1 MSSAQRPVRHSP
13 DPQSNARRDPPA
25 RSPQDVWAVK
35 PHNRRLLRL
44 MVDIFAGGDMDVWV
58 RLQDGMHLNRY
69 PAPTL
74 KDRFTADVDQETRS
88 TLIEECWMLGH
99 RGIARQKKAVYIAHA
114 SRVTLTRP
122 GFFDLQFKKQRQ
134 DLAPLIRTYIAH
146 RKAGKHTAMRKPA
159 NT

>member
-1 MSSAQRPVRHSP
+1 MSVARSTARRSP
-13 DPQSNARRDPPA
+13 DTQNIARRDPPA

-44 MVDIFAGGDMDVWV
+44 MVDVFAGGDMDVWV

-69 PAPTL
+69 PSPTL

-99 RGIARQKKAVYIAHA
+99 RGITDARKAVYIAHA
-114 SRVTLTRP
+114 GRVALTRP
-122 GFFDLQFKKQRQ
+122 SFFDQQFKKQRAA
-134 DLAPLIRTYIAH
+134 LAPLIRTYIA
-146 RKAGKHTAMRKPA
+146 RKKADRPALARKPA